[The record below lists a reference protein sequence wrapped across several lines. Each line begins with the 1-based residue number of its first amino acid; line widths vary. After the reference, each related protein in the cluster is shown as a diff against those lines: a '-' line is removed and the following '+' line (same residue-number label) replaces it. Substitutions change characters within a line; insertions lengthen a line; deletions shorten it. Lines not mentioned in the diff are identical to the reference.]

1 MRPTPFAL
9 CRLLLLLCT
18 LASGQAV
25 GAWQEALPDARLVGS
40 GELKVWGLSLYGARL
55 WSAGPGFDQKKP
67 FALEI
72 IYHRAVSRER
82 LVSISLEEIQRL
94 SGSSVSAAQLSQWQA
109 QMQQAFVD
117 VQAGERITGVYL
129 PGQGCR
135 FYVGQRL
142 QHTVRDE
149 AFARAFFAIWL
160 DPRSRNPELRQQLL
174 GGSS

>member
-1 MRPTPFAL
+1 MRPTLFAS
-9 CRLLLLLCT
+9 CRLLLLCT
-18 LASGQAV
+18 LLCGQAMA
-25 GAWQEALPDARLVGS
+25 AWQEALPGARLVGS
-40 GELKVWGLSLYGARL
+40 GELKVWGLSIYGARL
-55 WSAGPGFDQKKP
+55 WSAGARFDDRQP

-94 SGSSVSAAQLSQWQA
+94 SGSVSAAQLDQWQA

-135 FYVGQRL
+135 FYVGERL
-142 QHTVRDE
+142 QHTVPDE

>member
-9 CRLLLLLCT
+9 CRLLLLCT
-18 LASGQAV
+18 LAGGQAV
-25 GAWQEALPDARLVGS
+25 GAWQEALPDARLIGS
-40 GELKVWGLSLYGARL
+40 GELKVWGLSLYSARL

-72 IYHRAVSRER
+72 TYHRAVSRER

-94 SGSSVSAAQLSQWQA
+94 SGDSVSTAQLRQWQA

-149 AFARAFFAIWL
+149 AFARAFFALWL